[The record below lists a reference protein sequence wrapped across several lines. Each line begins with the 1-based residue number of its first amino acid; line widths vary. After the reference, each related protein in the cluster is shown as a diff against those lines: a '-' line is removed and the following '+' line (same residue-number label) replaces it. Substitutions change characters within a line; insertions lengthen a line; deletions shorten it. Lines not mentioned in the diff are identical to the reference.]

1 VGVKKLDTDELDDVL
16 FYELE
21 DLVRITRFKEDMLK
35 QYFLHDPRILRWQR
49 RGKERGKRI
58 WLAKETR
65 EAIKEIVLNEWSN

>member
-1 VGVKKLDTDELDDVL
+1 MGVNKTEVSEQDDVL

-21 DLVRITRFKEDMLK
+21 DLIRITKFKEDMLK
-35 QYFLHDPRILRWQR
+35 QYFLHDPRVLRWQR

-65 EAIKEIVLNEWSN
+65 EAIREIVLNEWTS

>member
-1 VGVKKLDTDELDDVL
+1 MGVKKTEVNEQDDVL

-21 DLVRITRFKEDMLK
+21 DLIRITKFKEDMLK
-35 QYFLHDPRILRWQR
+35 QYFLHDPRVLRWQR

-65 EAIKEIVLNEWSN
+65 EAIREIVLNEWTS